1 MRPPDPL
8 RWLRRPALAALAALT
23 VVLVGGCAYPGA
35 EIIAESGAAHAA
47 VEAPE
52 LAVGSRWVY
61 RASDGFRAPV
71 VWTET
76 REVVARDSSGY
87 TVRVT
92 QHGPDVDGTR
102 TEIWSAPGVV
112 RVGALFNDE
121 TRQFKTPLLRYRF
134 PLIPGASWNQWIDD
148 YNETTKKAGQI
159 NHYVRVEG
167 WDRVTTPAGTFDAIR
182 MRVLMRLDDQE
193 FWREPT
199 TCNDVIWYAPTV
211 GAPVREEKDAEYR
224 ERGDQRDGLDVVRTQ
239 HALLE
244 LESYSAGPR

>member
-1 MRPPDPL
+1 MKNVVRPGFL
-8 RWLRRPALAALAALT
+8 LAAVAAA
-23 VVLVGGCAYPGA
+23 LVGGCASLGGA
-35 EIIAESGAAHAA
+35 ITAQSGALHPS
-47 VEAPE
+47 VEAPK
-52 LAVGSRWVY
+52 LAVGTRWVY
-61 RASDGFRAPV
+61 RASDGFRMPV

-76 REVVARDSSGY
+76 REVVAHDMSGY

-92 QHGPDVDGTR
+92 QRGPSVDGTR

-121 TRQFKTPLLRYRF
+121 TRQFRTPLLRYRF
-134 PLIPGASWNQWIDD
+134 PLVAGASWNQWIDD
-148 YNETTKKAGQI
+148 YDDTTKKSGQI

-199 TCNDVIWYAPTV
+199 TCNDVIWYAPAV
-211 GAPVREEKDAEYR
+211 GAPVREEKNAEYR
-224 ERGDQRDGLDVVRTQ
+224 ERGDQRDGLDVVPTQ

-244 LESYSAGPR
+244 LESYTAPSK

>member
-1 MRPPDPL
+1 MIRAAIECAAVARL
-8 RWLRRPALAALAALT
+8 RLVAVAAAVALVA
-23 VVLVGGCAYPGA
+23 GCAFPGA
-35 EIIAESGAAHAA
+35 AITTESGAGRPP
-47 VEAPE
+47 VEAPQ
-52 LAVGSRWVY
+52 LAVGARWIY
-61 RASDGFRAPV
+61 RASDGFRTPV

-76 REVVARDSSGY
+76 REIVAHDAGGY

-92 QHGPDVDGTR
+92 QHGPSVDSTR
-102 TEIWSAPGVV
+102 TEVWSAPGVV

-121 TRQFKTPLLRYRF
+121 TRQFRTPLLRYRF
-134 PLIPGASWNQWIDD
+134 PLVPGASWNQWIDN

-199 TCNDVIWYAPTV
+199 TCNYLIWYAPAV
-211 GAPVREEKDAEYR
+211 GAPVREEKNAEYR
-224 ERGDQRDGLDVVRTQ
+224 ERGDQRDGLDVIPTQ

-244 LESYSAGPR
+244 LESYSGPSK